1 MSSKKE
7 VNDGINGKELLK
19 ALAVLSEEKG
29 LSEDELLSY
38 VESALNA
45 AYKREYN
52 ATNSKVVIDKNT
64 GDIKVF
70 AYKRIVEEIDPEED
84 EDSQVL
90 LEELGDNKEGLKVG
104 DEIEEEV
111 TPKDFGRVA
120 AGAAKQVLVQ
130 KVREAERESIME
142 EFKDKEGEL
151 LVGTLSR
158 EDVANYYVDLGKAHG
173 ILPKKEIIPGEE
185 LVMGSQVKVYV
196 TKIEEGQKGGP
207 IIFLS
212 RSHYGFV
219 KRLLEVE
226 IPELSDG
233 IVMLYSIARDPG
245 SRSKIAVYSE
255 NDKVDAIGAC
265 IGEKGIRINNISK
278 ELNGEKIDVVKYDT
292 DLVQFIKN
300 ALSPAKEVEV
310 YIIDKKDK
318 RAIAVAEG
326 DNLSLAIGKKG
337 QNVKLAARLTKCKI
351 DVMTKEQVEEEG
363 INLYKYY
370 EVEEEESTE
379 E

>member
-1 MSSKKE
+1 M
-7 VNDGINGKELLK
+7 NGKELLK
-19 ALAVLSEEKG
+19 ALGVLAEEKG
-29 LSEDELLSY
+29 LSEDELFSY

-52 ATNSKVVIDKNT
+52 ATNSKVVIDKDT

-70 AYKRIVEEIDPEED
+70 AYKKVVEEINPEED

-90 LEELGDNKEGLKVG
+90 LEELGDNKEGLKLG

-158 EDVANYYVDLGKAHG
+158 EDVSNYYVDLGKAHG

-196 TKIEEGQKGGP
+196 TKIEEGNKGGP
-207 IIFLS
+207 VIFLS
-212 RSHYGFV
+212 RTHYGFV
-219 KRLLEVE
+219 KRLLEIE

-255 NDKVDAIGAC
+255 NEKVDAIGAC

-310 YIIDKKDK
+310 YIVDKKEK

-370 EVEEEESTE
+370 EVEEEETTE

>member
-1 MSSKKE
+1 M
-7 VNDGINGKELLK
+7 NGKELLK

-38 VESALNA
+38 TEAALNA

-70 AYKRIVEEIDPEED
+70 SYKKIVEEINPEED

-158 EDVANYYVDLGKAHG
+158 EDVSNYYVDLGKAHG

-185 LVMGSQVKVYV
+185 LTMGSSIKVYV

-207 IIFLS
+207 VIFLS
-212 RSHYGFV
+212 RTHYGFV

-310 YIIDKKDK
+310 YIVDKKDK